1 MTENNIK
8 YYLAGGLAGACA
20 LTLLV
25 GTFFWRRQLRRFR
38 EMQAADSL
46 VELERSN
53 FARDETTIVAVSHV
67 LDDISR
73 DATLGPI

>member
-1 MTENNIK
+1 MTENNIR

-46 VELERSN
+46 VELEQSN
-53 FARDETTIVAVSHV
+53 FVSDGRDIVVVSNV
-67 LDDISR
+67 R
-73 DATLGPI
+73 